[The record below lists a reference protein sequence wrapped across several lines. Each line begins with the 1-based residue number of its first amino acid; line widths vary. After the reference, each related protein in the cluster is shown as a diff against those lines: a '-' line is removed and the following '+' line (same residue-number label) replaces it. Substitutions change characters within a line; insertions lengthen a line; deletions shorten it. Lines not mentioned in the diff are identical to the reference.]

1 MQAFFK
7 ITFYICLIGLVAT
20 SCKSKKVIPTEQDIS
35 EKSTLFLLKTLGKNK
50 IEVEWFAAKAK
61 IAYEDDNE
69 KIKFTSY
76 IRMRKDSVIWFVVK
90 KAGVEAVRAQITTD
104 SVYIINRQ
112 AKEYT
117 IKNLDFFE
125 EKYNMPSS
133 FEAIQTMLL
142 GNVLYL
148 SDRKPDSEIKN
159 NQHYLYV
166 EKDNVRAEYWMDGT
180 NYQLNEMQFS
190 DVRNDQTF
198 RMTFDDYKELEDEQI
213 FSYFRNLNVSGK
225 NTNNLDLDMKLSD
238 VEINEPK
245 NIKFEIPKRRYKKVD

>member
-1 MQAFFK
+1 MQVFFK
-7 ITFYICLIGLVAT
+7 ISFYLFLFGLFIA
-20 SCKSKKVIPTEQDIS
+20 SCKSKKVIPTDSGIS
-35 EKSTLFLLKTLGKNK
+35 EKSTTFLLKALGKNK
-50 IEVEWFAAKAK
+50 IEAEWLTAKAK
-61 IAYEDDNE
+61 INYEDDNE

-76 IRMRKDSVIWFVVK
+76 IRMRKDSVIWFVAK

-117 IKNLDFFE
+117 IKDLNFFE

-148 SDRKPDSEIKN
+148 SNLKPDSEIKN
-159 NQHYLYV
+159 NQHHLYV

-180 NYQLNEMQFS
+180 NHRLNEMQFS
-190 DVRNDQTF
+190 DIRNDQTF
-198 RMTFDDYKELEDEQI
+198 RMTFDDYEELEDEQI

-225 NTNNLDLDMKLSD
+225 NTNNIDMDIKMSD
-238 VEINEPK
+238 VKINEPK
-245 NIKFEIPKRRYKKVD
+245 SIKFEIPKRYKKVD

>member
-1 MQAFFK
+1 
-7 ITFYICLIGLVAT
+7 VT
-20 SCKSKKVIPTEQDIS
+20 SCKSKKVIPTNQDIS
-35 EKSTLFLLKTLGKNK
+35 EKSTTFLLKALGKNK
-50 IEVEWFAAKAK
+50 IEADWLTAKAK
-61 IAYEDDNE
+61 INYQDDNE

-76 IRMRKDSVIWFVVK
+76 IRMRKDSVIWFVAK
-90 KAGVEAVRAQITTD
+90 KAGVEAVRVQITTD

-117 IKNLDFFE
+117 IKGLSFFE

-148 SDRKPDSEIKN
+148 SNLKPDSEIKN
-159 NQHYLYV
+159 NQHRLYV

-198 RMTFDDYKELEDEQI
+198 RITFDDYEEIEDEQI
-213 FSYFRNLNVSGK
+213 FSYFRNLTVSGK
-225 NTNNLDLDMKLSD
+225 NTNNIDMDIKLSD
-238 VEINEPK
+238 VKINEPK
-245 NIKFEIPKRRYKKVD
+245 NIKFEIPKRYKKVE

>member
-1 MQAFFK
+1 MQIFFK
-7 ITFYICLIGLVAT
+7 ISFYLFLFGLLVT

-35 EKSTLFLLKTLGKNK
+35 EKSTTFLLKALGKNK
-50 IEVEWFAAKAK
+50 IEAEWLTAKAK
-61 IAYEDDNE
+61 INYQDDNE

-76 IRMRKDSVIWFVVK
+76 IRMRKDSVIWFVAK

-104 SVYIINRQ
+104 SVFIINRQ
-112 AKEYT
+112 AKEYV
-117 IKNLDFFE
+117 IKDLTFFE

-133 FEAIQTMLL
+133 FEAMQTMLL

-148 SDRKPDSEIKN
+148 SNLKPNSEIKN
-159 NQHYLYV
+159 NQHHLYV

-180 NYQLNEMQFS
+180 TFQLNEMQFS

-225 NTNNLDLDMKLSD
+225 NTNNIDMDIKMSD
-238 VEINEPK
+238 VKINEPK
-245 NIKFEIPKRRYKKVD
+245 NIKFEIPKRYKKVD

>member
-1 MQAFFK
+1 M
-7 ITFYICLIGLVAT
+7 T
-20 SCKSKKVIPTEQDIS
+20 SCKSKKVIPTDQDIS
-35 EKSTLFLLKTLGKNK
+35 EKSTSFLLKTLGKNK
-50 IEVEWFAAKAK
+50 IEAEWLTAKAK
-61 IAYEDDNE
+61 INYEDDNE

-117 IKNLDFFE
+117 IKGLSFFE

-148 SDRKPDSEIKN
+148 SNLKPDSEIKN
-159 NQHYLYV
+159 NQHHLYV
-166 EKDNVRAEYWMDGT
+166 EKDNVRAEYWMNGT

-225 NTNNLDLDMKLSD
+225 NTNNIDMDIKLSD
-238 VEINEPK
+238 VKINEPK
-245 NIKFEIPKRRYKKVD
+245 NIKFEIPKRYKKVD

>member
-1 MQAFFK
+1 M
-7 ITFYICLIGLVAT
+7 T
-20 SCKSKKVIPTEQDIS
+20 SCKSKKVIPTDQDIP
-35 EKSTLFLLKTLGKNK
+35 EKSTSFLLKALGKNK
-50 IEVEWFAAKAK
+50 IEAEWLTAKAK
-61 IAYEDDNE
+61 INYEDDNE

-117 IKNLDFFE
+117 IKGLSFFE

-148 SDRKPDSEIKN
+148 SNLKPDSEIKN
-159 NQHYLYV
+159 NQHHLYV
-166 EKDNVRAEYWMDGT
+166 EKDNVRAEYWMNGT

-225 NTNNLDLDMKLSD
+225 NTNNIDMDIKLSD
-238 VEINEPK
+238 VKINEPK
-245 NIKFEIPKRRYKKVD
+245 NIKFEIPKRYKKVD

>member
-1 MQAFFK
+1 MQVFFK
-7 ITFYICLIGLVAT
+7 VSFYLFLFGLFTA
-20 SCKSKKVIPTEQDIS
+20 SCKSKKVIPTNQDIS
-35 EKSTLFLLKTLGKNK
+35 KKSTNFLLKALGKNK
-50 IEVEWFAAKAK
+50 IEAAWLTAKAK
-61 IAYEDDNE
+61 INYEDDNE

-117 IKNLDFFE
+117 IKDLDFFE

-148 SDRKPDSEIKN
+148 SNLKPDSEIKN
-159 NQHYLYV
+159 NQHHLYV

-180 NYQLNEMQFS
+180 SFQLNEMQFS

-225 NTNNLDLDMKLSD
+225 NTNNIDMDIKLSD
-238 VEINEPK
+238 VKINEPK
-245 NIKFEIPKRRYKKVD
+245 SIKFEIPKRYKKVD

>member
-1 MQAFFK
+1 M
-7 ITFYICLIGLVAT
+7 T
-20 SCKSKKVIPTEQDIS
+20 SCKSKKVIPTNQDIS
-35 EKSTLFLLKTLGKNK
+35 EKSTTFLLKALGKNK
-50 IEVEWFAAKAK
+50 IEADWLTAKAK
-61 IAYEDDNE
+61 INYQDDNE

-76 IRMRKDSVIWFVVK
+76 IRMRKDSVIWFVAK
-90 KAGVEAVRAQITTD
+90 KAGVEAVRVQITTD

-117 IKNLDFFE
+117 IKGLSFFE

-148 SDRKPDSEIKN
+148 SNLKPDSEIKN
-159 NQHYLYV
+159 NQHRLYV

-198 RMTFDDYKELEDEQI
+198 RMTFDDYEEIEDEQI
-213 FSYFRNLNVSGK
+213 FSYFRNLTVSGK
-225 NTNNLDLDMKLSD
+225 NTNNIDMDIKLSD
-238 VEINEPK
+238 VKINEPK
-245 NIKFEIPKRRYKKVD
+245 NIKFEIPKRYKKVE

>member
-1 MQAFFK
+1 MQVFFK
-7 ITFYICLIGLVAT
+7 ITFYVFLIGLLGS

-35 EKSTLFLLKTLGKNK
+35 EKSTTFLLKALGKNK
-50 IEVEWFAAKAK
+50 IEAEWFTAKAK
-61 IAYEDDNE
+61 INYEDNNE

-117 IKNLDFFE
+117 IKDLNFFE

-133 FEAIQTMLL
+133 FEAIQTILL

-148 SDRKPDSEIKN
+148 YNLKPDSEIRN
-159 NQHYLYV
+159 NQHHLFV

-180 NYQLNEMQFS
+180 TYRLNEMKFS

-198 RMTFDDYKELEDEQI
+198 KMTFDDYEELEDEQI

-225 NTNNLDLDMKLSD
+225 NTNNIDMDIKLSD

-245 NIKFEIPKRRYKKVD
+245 SIKFEIPKRYKKVD

>member
-1 MQAFFK
+1 MHIFFK
-7 ITFYICLIGLVAT
+7 IPFYLFLVGLLAA

-35 EKSTLFLLKTLGKNK
+35 EKSTTFLLKALGKNK
-50 IEVEWFAAKAK
+50 IEAEWLTAKAK
-61 IAYEDDNE
+61 INYEDDNE

-76 IRMRKDSVIWFVVK
+76 IRMRKDSVIWFVAK

-112 AKEYT
+112 AKEYV
-117 IKNLDFFE
+117 IKDLNFFE

-133 FEAIQTMLL
+133 FEAIQTILL

-148 SDRKPDSEIKN
+148 SNLKPDSEIKN
-159 NQHYLYV
+159 NQHHLYV

-180 NYQLNEMQFS
+180 TYQLNEMQFS

-198 RMTFDDYKELEDEQI
+198 RMTFDDYKEMEDEQI

-225 NTNNLDLDMKLSD
+225 KTNNIDMDIKLSD
-238 VEINEPK
+238 VKINEPK
-245 NIKFEIPKRRYKKVD
+245 NIKFEIPKRYKKVD

>member
-1 MQAFFK
+1 MF
-7 ITFYICLIGLVAT
+7 LIGLLVA

-35 EKSTLFLLKTLGKNK
+35 EKSTTFLLKALGKNK
-50 IEVEWFAAKAK
+50 VEAEWLTAKAK
-61 IAYEDDNE
+61 INYEDDNE

-90 KAGVEAVRAQITTD
+90 KAGVEAVRAQITSD

-117 IKNLDFFE
+117 IKDLDFFE
-125 EKYNMPSS
+125 TKYNMPSS
-133 FEAIQTMLL
+133 FEAIQTILL

-148 SDRKPDSEIKN
+148 SNLKPDSEIKN
-159 NQHYLYV
+159 NQHHLYV

-180 NYQLNEMQFS
+180 TYLLNEMQFS

-198 RMTFDDYKELEDEQI
+198 RMTFDNYKELEDEQI

-225 NTNNLDLDMKLSD
+225 NTNNIDMDIKLSD
-238 VEINEPK
+238 VKINQPK
-245 NIKFEIPKRRYKKVD
+245 SIKFEIPKKRYKKVD

>member
-1 MQAFFK
+1 MQAFSK
-7 ITFYICLIGLVAT
+7 ISFYLFLIGLLVT

-35 EKSTLFLLKTLGKNK
+35 EKSTTFLLKALGKNK
-50 IEVEWFAAKAK
+50 IEAEWLTAKAK
-61 IAYEDDNE
+61 INYEDDNE

-76 IRMRKDSVIWFVVK
+76 IRMRRDSVIWFVAK

-104 SVYIINRQ
+104 SVYILNRQ

-117 IKNLDFFE
+117 IKGLNFFE

-148 SDRKPDSEIKN
+148 SNLKPDSEIKN
-159 NQHYLYV
+159 NQHHLYV

-180 NYQLNEMQFS
+180 NYRLNEMQFS

-198 RMTFDDYKELEDEQI
+198 RMSFDDYEELEDEQF

-225 NTNNLDLDMKLSD
+225 NTNNIDMDIKLSD
-238 VEINEPK
+238 VKINEPK
-245 NIKFEIPKRRYKKVD
+245 SIKFEIPKRYKRVD

>member
-1 MQAFFK
+1 MQESFK
-7 ITFYICLIGLVAT
+7 ITFYVFLFGLIVA
-20 SCKSKKVIPTEQDIS
+20 SCKSKKVIPAEQSIS
-35 EKSTLFLLKTLGKNK
+35 EKSTTFLLKALGKNN
-50 IEVEWFAAKAK
+50 VYAEWLTAKAK
-61 IAYEDDNE
+61 ISYEDDNE

-104 SVYIINRQ
+104 SVYLINRQ

-117 IKNLDFFE
+117 IKDLDFFE
-125 EKYNMPSS
+125 TKYNMPSS
-133 FEAIQTMLL
+133 FEAIQTILL

-148 SDRKPDSEIKN
+148 SNLKPDSKIKN
-159 NQHYLYV
+159 NQYHLYV

-180 NYQLNEMQFS
+180 TYRLNEMKFS

-198 RMTFDDYKELEDEQI
+198 KMTFENFKELEDEQI

-225 NTNNLDLDMKLSD
+225 NTNNIDMDIKLSD
-238 VEINEPK
+238 VKINEPK
-245 NIKFEIPKRRYKKVD
+245 SIKFEIPKKRYKRVD

>member
-1 MQAFFK
+1 MHLFFK
-7 ITFYICLIGLVAT
+7 ISFYLFLIGLLVT
-20 SCKSKKVIPTEQDIS
+20 SCKSKKVIPTNQDIS
-35 EKSTLFLLKTLGKNK
+35 EKSTTFLLKALGKNK
-50 IEVEWFAAKAK
+50 IEADWLTAKAK
-61 IAYEDDNE
+61 INYQDDNE

-76 IRMRKDSVIWFVVK
+76 IRMRKDSVIWFVAK
-90 KAGVEAVRAQITTD
+90 KAGVEAVRVQITTD

-117 IKNLDFFE
+117 IKGLSFFE

-148 SDRKPDSEIKN
+148 SNLKPDSEIKN
-159 NQHYLYV
+159 NQHRLYV

-198 RMTFDDYKELEDEQI
+198 RMTFDDYEEIEDEQI
-213 FSYFRNLNVSGK
+213 FSYFRNLTVSGK
-225 NTNNLDLDMKLSD
+225 NTNNIDMDIKLSD
-238 VEINEPK
+238 VKINEPK
-245 NIKFEIPKRRYKKVD
+245 NIKFEIPKRYKKVE

>member
-1 MQAFFK
+1 MQVFFK
-7 ITFYICLIGLVAT
+7 ITFYIFLIGLLIA

-35 EKSTLFLLKTLGKNK
+35 EKSTTFLLKALGKNK
-50 IEVEWFAAKAK
+50 VEAEWLTAKAK
-61 IAYEDDNE
+61 INYEDDNE

-76 IRMRKDSVIWFVVK
+76 IRMRKDSVIWFVAK

-125 EKYNMPSS
+125 TKYNMPSS
-133 FEAIQTMLL
+133 FDAIQTILL

-148 SDRKPDSEIKN
+148 SNLKPDSEIKN
-159 NQHYLYV
+159 NQHHLYV

-180 NYQLNEMQFS
+180 TYQLNEMQFS

-198 RMTFDDYKELEDEQI
+198 RMVFDDYKEIEDEQI

-225 NTNNLDLDMKLSD
+225 NTNNIDMDIKMSD

-245 NIKFEIPKRRYKKVD
+245 SIKFEIPKRYKKVD

>member
-1 MQAFFK
+1 MQVSFK
-7 ITFYICLIGLVAT
+7 ITFYLFLIGLLVA

-35 EKSTLFLLKTLGKNK
+35 EKSTTFLLKALGKNK
-50 IEVEWFAAKAK
+50 VEAEWLTAKAK
-61 IAYEDDNE
+61 INYEDDNE

-117 IKNLDFFE
+117 IKDLDFFE
-125 EKYNMPSS
+125 TKYNMPSS
-133 FEAIQTMLL
+133 FEAIQTILL

-148 SDRKPDSEIKN
+148 SNLKPDSEIKN
-159 NQHYLYV
+159 NQHHLYV

-180 NYQLNEMQFS
+180 TYQLNEMKFS

-198 RMTFDDYKELEDEQI
+198 KMTFDDYKELEDEQI

-225 NTNNLDLDMKLSD
+225 NTNNIDMDIKLSD
-238 VEINEPK
+238 VKINEPK
-245 NIKFEIPKRRYKKVD
+245 NIKFEIPKKRYKRVD

>member
-1 MQAFFK
+1 MQILFK
-7 ITFYICLIGLVAT
+7 FSFYLFLFGLLVT

-35 EKSTLFLLKTLGKNK
+35 EKSTTFLLKSLGKNK
-50 IEVEWFAAKAK
+50 IEAEWLTAKAK
-61 IAYEDDNE
+61 INYKDDNE

-76 IRMRKDSVIWFVVK
+76 IRMRKDSVIWFVAK

-104 SVYIINRQ
+104 SVYLINRQ

-117 IKNLDFFE
+117 IKGLDFFE

-133 FEAIQTMLL
+133 FEAMQTMLL

-148 SDRKPDSEIKN
+148 SNLKPDSEIKN
-159 NQHYLYV
+159 NQHHLYV
-166 EKDNVRAEYWMDGT
+166 EKDNVRAEYWLNGT
-180 NYQLNEMQFS
+180 TYQLNEMQFS
-190 DVRNDQTF
+190 DIRNDQAF

-225 NTNNLDLDMKLSD
+225 NTNNIDMDIKMSD
-238 VEINEPK
+238 VKINEPK
-245 NIKFEIPKRRYKKVD
+245 NIKFEIPKRYKKVD

>member
-1 MQAFFK
+1 M
-7 ITFYICLIGLVAT
+7 T
-20 SCKSKKVIPTEQDIS
+20 SCKSKKVIPTNQDIS
-35 EKSTLFLLKTLGKNK
+35 EKSTTFLLKALGKNK
-50 IEVEWFAAKAK
+50 IEADWLTAKAK
-61 IAYEDDNE
+61 INYQDDNE

-76 IRMRKDSVIWFVVK
+76 IRMRKDSVIWFVAK
-90 KAGVEAVRAQITTD
+90 KAGVEAVRVQITTD

-117 IKNLDFFE
+117 IKGLSFFE

-148 SDRKPDSEIKN
+148 SNLKPDSEIKN
-159 NQHYLYV
+159 NQHRLYV

-198 RMTFDDYKELEDEQI
+198 RITFDDYEEIEDEQI
-213 FSYFRNLNVSGK
+213 FSYFRNLTVSGK
-225 NTNNLDLDMKLSD
+225 NTNNIDMDIKLSD
-238 VEINEPK
+238 VKINEPK
-245 NIKFEIPKRRYKKVD
+245 NIKFEIPKRYKKVE

>member
-1 MQAFFK
+1 
-7 ITFYICLIGLVAT
+7 VT
-20 SCKSKKVIPTEQDIS
+20 SCKSKKVIPTNQDIS
-35 EKSTLFLLKTLGKNK
+35 EKSTTFLLKALGKNK
-50 IEVEWFAAKAK
+50 IEADWLTAKAK
-61 IAYEDDNE
+61 INYQDDNE

-76 IRMRKDSVIWFVVK
+76 IRMRKDSVIWFVAK
-90 KAGVEAVRAQITTD
+90 KAGVEAVRVQITTD

-117 IKNLDFFE
+117 IKGLSFFE

-148 SDRKPDSEIKN
+148 SNLKPDSEIKN
-159 NQHYLYV
+159 NQHRLYV

-198 RMTFDDYKELEDEQI
+198 RMTFDDYEEIEDEQI
-213 FSYFRNLNVSGK
+213 FSYFRNLTVSGK
-225 NTNNLDLDMKLSD
+225 NTNNIDMDIKLSD
-238 VEINEPK
+238 VKINEPK
-245 NIKFEIPKRRYKKVD
+245 NIKFEIPKRYKKVE

>member
-1 MQAFFK
+1 MHLFFK
-7 ITFYICLIGLVAT
+7 ISFYLFLIGLLVT
-20 SCKSKKVIPTEQDIS
+20 SCKSKKVIPTNQDIS
-35 EKSTLFLLKTLGKNK
+35 EKSTTFLLKALGKNK
-50 IEVEWFAAKAK
+50 IEADWLTAKAK
-61 IAYEDDNE
+61 INYQDDNE

-76 IRMRKDSVIWFVVK
+76 IRMRKDSVIWFVAK
-90 KAGVEAVRAQITTD
+90 KAGVEAVRVQITTD

-117 IKNLDFFE
+117 IKGLSFFE

-148 SDRKPDSEIKN
+148 SNLKPDSEIKN
-159 NQHYLYV
+159 NQHRLYV

-198 RMTFDDYKELEDEQI
+198 RITFDDYEEIEDEQI
-213 FSYFRNLNVSGK
+213 FSYFRNLTVSGK
-225 NTNNLDLDMKLSD
+225 NTNNIDMDIKLSD
-238 VEINEPK
+238 VKINEPK
-245 NIKFEIPKRRYKKVD
+245 NIKFEIPKRYKKVE

>member
-1 MQAFFK
+1 MF
-7 ITFYICLIGLVAT
+7 LIGLLVA

-35 EKSTLFLLKTLGKNK
+35 EKSTTFLLKALGKNK
-50 IEVEWFAAKAK
+50 VEAEWLTAKAK
-61 IAYEDDNE
+61 INYEDDNE

-90 KAGVEAVRAQITTD
+90 KAGVEAVRAQITSD

-117 IKNLDFFE
+117 IKDLDFFE
-125 EKYNMPSS
+125 TKYNMPSS
-133 FEAIQTMLL
+133 FEAIQTILL

-148 SDRKPDSEIKN
+148 SNLKPDSEIKN
-159 NQHYLYV
+159 NQHHLYV

-180 NYQLNEMQFS
+180 TYLLNEMQFS

-198 RMTFDDYKELEDEQI
+198 RMTFDNYKELEDEQI

-225 NTNNLDLDMKLSD
+225 NTNNIDMDIKLSD
-238 VEINEPK
+238 VKINEPK
-245 NIKFEIPKRRYKKVD
+245 NIKFEIPKKRYKKVD

>member
-7 ITFYICLIGLVAT
+7 ISFYLFLIGLLVT

-35 EKSTLFLLKTLGKNK
+35 EKSTTFLLKALGKNK
-50 IEVEWFAAKAK
+50 IEAEWLTAKAK
-61 IAYEDDNE
+61 INYEDDNE

-76 IRMRKDSVIWFVVK
+76 IRMRRDSVIWFVAK

-104 SVYIINRQ
+104 SVYILNRQ

-117 IKNLDFFE
+117 IKGLNFFE

-148 SDRKPDSEIKN
+148 SNLKPDSEIKN
-159 NQHYLYV
+159 NQHHLYV

-180 NYQLNEMQFS
+180 NYRLNEMQFS

-198 RMTFDDYKELEDEQI
+198 RMSFDDYEELEDEQF

-225 NTNNLDLDMKLSD
+225 NTNNIDMDIKLSD
-238 VEINEPK
+238 VKINEPK
-245 NIKFEIPKRRYKKVD
+245 SIKFEIPKRYKRVD